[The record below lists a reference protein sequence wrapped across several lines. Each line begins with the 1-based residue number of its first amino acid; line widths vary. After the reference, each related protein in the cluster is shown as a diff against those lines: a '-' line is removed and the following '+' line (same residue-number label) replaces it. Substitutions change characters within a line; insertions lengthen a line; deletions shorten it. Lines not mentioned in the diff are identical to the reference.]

1 MPASASAAATPAARR
16 RGRARA
22 AVLAAP
28 LLAAACGACA
38 PAGFAGPPPGARDGC
53 TRRGEVARGAFG
65 VPRRSA
71 WARVGRTRMGESAS
85 MLQPMGEPAS
95 MQDERKTPKPSSGA
109 AVLALCCAIGFSFA
123 FFGTPLA
130 LPAVAGS
137 ATVIAGSGFR
147 RQQRKLV
154 PLAADVAEP
163 PAVLPSW
170 LSSPD
175 RSR

>member
-1 MPASASAAATPAARR
+1 
-16 RGRARA
+16 
-22 AVLAAP
+22 
-28 LLAAACGACA
+28 
-38 PAGFAGPPPGARDGC
+38 
-53 TRRGEVARGAFG
+53 
-65 VPRRSA
+65 
-71 WARVGRTRMGESAS
+71 MGESAS
-85 MLQPMGEPAS
+85 MLQPMGRALQAS
-95 MQDERKTPKPSSGA
+95 QEERRVPKPSSGA

-147 RQQRKLV
+147 RQQRKLA
-154 PLAADVAEP
+154 PLAAEAAEAAEP